1 MSDAEWDSS
10 TPERNS
16 DKPKLTLKEVAFPFK
31 DVQHSDIEWMIK
43 VAKTKGIS
51 YWDNADHLLDYIDSP
66 ETNVV
71 WFDEE
76 AALNGN
82 DAGDAHGRV
91 IVDYQTF
98 ERLFKAHFLGEEIN
112 PIPEGFIDH
121 DGSKV
126 LSEILAQSDR
136 QVEVVMRGGTHD
148 TREARAFRWNHY
160 GWAGDIVAYRFTD
173 NEPAPALNPRPR
185 YRKRNRQKPTVAK
198 TIVRV
203 LYTTQQVYT
212 FKNVRSVQVIDGT
225 VYIQHERE
233 VTEGIKESIET
244 EIDEKLLMAVVIHD
258 VGNRS
263 SFLRNIDGSWDYQA
277 EDGTVINGG
286 KQLGRIF
293 KK

>member
-10 TPERNS
+10 TRERNS

-31 DVQHSDIEWMIK
+31 EAQHSDIEWMIK
-43 VAKTKGIS
+43 VAKTKGIN
-51 YWDNADHLLDYIDSP
+51 YWDDADHLLCYISSP
-66 ETNVV
+66 ETNIM

-82 DAGDAHGRV
+82 DEGDAHGRV

-98 ERLFKAHFLGEEIN
+98 ECLFKQRFLEEEQIN
-112 PIPEGFIDH
+112 GIPEGFIYH
-121 DGSKV
+121 DGKSAVGDKDRKV
-126 LSEILAQSDR
+126 KI
-136 QVEVVMRGGTHD
+136 VV
-148 TREARAFRWNHY
+148 REGDVLDGRVGEFRWNHY
-160 GWAGDIVAYRFTD
+160 GNDRDIVAYRLLD
-173 NEPAPALNPRPR
+173 DEPAPALNPRPR
-185 YRKRNRQKPTVAK
+185 YRKRSRQKPTVAK